1 VPKSPPPMVSQLSHQ
16 SQGTLL
22 ATWENYD
29 YSRQPY
35 FQIYRS
41 TDHGFTWRKLSE
53 VQVRHGCYQTRPGTH
68 AQDTQNG
75 IGLPYQPHL
84 FVLPQALGGFP
95 KGTVLLAGNSA
106 KITGQGQQSSTQLE
120 LYASKDNG

>member
-1 VPKSPPPMVSQLSHQ
+1 M
-16 SQGTLL
+16 L

-41 TDHGFTWRKLSE
+41 TDHGFTWSKLSE
-53 VQVRHGCYQTRPGTH
+53 VQVSHDAQACSTDDDVDV
-68 AQDTQNG
+68 QDTQNG

-84 FVLPQALGGFP
+84 YVLPQALGGFP

-106 KITGQGQQSSTQLE
+106 KIIGQGQQASTQLE

>member
-1 VPKSPPPMVSQLSHQ
+1 MSLPGVQRLIWQ

-29 YSRQPY
+29 YSRLPY
-35 FQIYRS
+35 FPIYRS
-41 TDHGFTWRKLSE
+41 TDHGFTWSKLSE
-53 VQVRHGCYQTRPGTH
+53 VQVSHDAKACSTDEDVDV
-68 AQDTQNG
+68 QDTQNG

-84 FVLPQALGGFP
+84 YVLPQALGGFP

-106 KITGQGQQSSTQLE
+106 KIIGQGKQASTQLE